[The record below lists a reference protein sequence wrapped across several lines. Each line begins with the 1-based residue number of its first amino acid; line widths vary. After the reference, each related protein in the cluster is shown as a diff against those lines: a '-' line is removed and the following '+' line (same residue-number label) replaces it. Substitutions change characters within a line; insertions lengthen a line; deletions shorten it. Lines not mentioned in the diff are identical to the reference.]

1 MVIRSLTE
9 KPEAREMIS
18 NILAAIM
25 CVIALAAGI
34 YGWWMENGG
43 SKKGGDKKDTKTEE
57 TERAKEDEKN

>member
-1 MVIRSLTE
+1 
-9 KPEAREMIS
+9 MIS